1 MKAKDIM
8 KIGRSTWM
16 KAGQMAKGLIMQ
28 DAAKGQFQNDA
39 KNLKYKSKEYKDYK
53 AAGMVGKRGKKLKG
67 FAGPS
72 INRDT
77 RFKNMKL
84 TGETLRRIS
93 VKPKKDSFELNYERG
108 EIVLGN
114 SDADIYDLRTKNRE
128 KVMDTI
134 MVDISRKADKY
145 MAKDVNIKIG

>member
-1 MKAKDIM
+1 
-8 KIGRSTWM
+8 
-16 KAGQMAKGLIMQ
+16 
-28 DAAKGQFQNDA
+28 
-39 KNLKYKSKEYKDYK
+39 
-53 AAGMVGKRGKKLKG
+53 
-67 FAGPS
+67 
-72 INRDT
+72 
-77 RFKNMKL
+77 MKL